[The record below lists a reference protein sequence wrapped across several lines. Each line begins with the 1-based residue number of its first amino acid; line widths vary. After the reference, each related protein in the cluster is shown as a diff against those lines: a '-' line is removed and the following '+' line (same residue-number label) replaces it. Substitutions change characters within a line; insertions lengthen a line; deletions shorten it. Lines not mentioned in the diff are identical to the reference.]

1 MIQKGQIETII
12 SPYQYK
18 VRIPRYDKLSTTPGG
33 IPTEDLSSAIVCS
46 VPGTRITFAEGDIVL
61 IDFENNELNKPVILG
76 LLYREDIGEEDQ
88 FTSPLIEKAL
98 SKINKQL
105 DILNNQQSYVHIKY
119 SNDNGLTFTSLY
131 EYSDV
136 VTEEIGQNTYKSAH
150 DIALDPKSSSI
161 YWSIIDSNNQDVTS
175 NFDIITTLRS
185 DNLSETFYDSLIEI
199 PLRLKGL
206 NKLELDFSILNV
218 PNFDDYHVVLTTDKN
233 TLGSVYGDY
242 MGICVS
248 TDAVAP
254 LDPNSYSWTSFNE
267 TIKNL
272 LLSLES
278 NLLPRVEKN
287 EEALYGYNKS
297 KTGNITDGTGLIDAI
312 NVSVD
317 RIDIHGAD
325 NKDIIFNTS
334 ESIYI
339 DNKEN
344 AFITEEVEYT
354 NNISNVVFSEEHT
367 LDNHL
372 SLTLRKKE

>member
-1 MIQKGQIETII
+1 
-12 SPYQYK
+12 
-18 VRIPRYDKLSTTPGG
+18 
-33 IPTEDLSSAIVCS
+33 
-46 VPGTRITFAEGDIVL
+46 
-61 IDFENNELNKPVILG
+61 
-76 LLYREDIGEEDQ
+76 
-88 FTSPLIEKAL
+88 
-98 SKINKQL
+98 
-105 DILNNQQSYVHIKY
+105 
-119 SNDNGLTFTSLY
+119 
-131 EYSDV
+131 
-136 VTEEIGQNTYKSAH
+136 
-150 DIALDPKSSSI
+150 
-161 YWSIIDSNNQDVTS
+161 
-175 NFDIITTLRS
+175 
-185 DNLSETFYDSLIEI
+185 
-199 PLRLKGL
+199 
-206 NKLELDFSILNV
+206 
-218 PNFDDYHVVLTTDKN
+218 
-233 TLGSVYGDY
+233 